1 MSPTND
7 NLNPIVNPTL
17 SDTRNS
23 LLLRL
28 HDQRDIAAWD
38 QFVAIYEPLVF
49 RLVRSK
55 GFQESDAR
63 DIVQEVL
70 IAVAK
75 AIHRWD
81 PHPSKGRFRD
91 WIFRIARNLMINF
104 LTRRKHQALPTIES
118 WSDFFDVNTEPLELD
133 ADATQEF
140 DLEYRRQLFWI
151 AADVV
156 RQQVKP
162 NTWEAFRLTAIDNQS
177 VAKTSKQLG
186 MSEGSVLVAKCRVI
200 ARLRVEVSKI
210 EEQLHGEPKRGGL

>member
-1 MSPTND
+1 M
-7 NLNPIVNPTL
+7 L

-49 RLVRSK
+49 RLARSK

-70 IAVAK
+70 LAVAK

-81 PHPSKGRFRD
+81 PHSDRGRFRD

-104 LTRRKHQALPTIES
+104 LTRRKHQSLPTIEN
-118 WSDFFDVNTEPLELD
+118 WSDFFDGNSEPYQTD
-133 ADATQEF
+133 PDATQEF
-140 DLEYRRQLFWI
+140 DLEYRRQLFWL
-151 AADVV
+151 AADIV
-156 RQQVKP
+156 REQVKP
-162 NTWEAFRLTAIDNQS
+162 KTWEAFRLTAIDNLS
-177 VAKTSKQLG
+177 VAKTSRQLD
-186 MSEGSVLVAKCRVI
+186 MNEGSVLVAKCRVI
-200 ARLRVEVSKI
+200 ARLRVEVAKI
-210 EEQLHGEPKRGGL
+210 EEQLHGESKRGDS